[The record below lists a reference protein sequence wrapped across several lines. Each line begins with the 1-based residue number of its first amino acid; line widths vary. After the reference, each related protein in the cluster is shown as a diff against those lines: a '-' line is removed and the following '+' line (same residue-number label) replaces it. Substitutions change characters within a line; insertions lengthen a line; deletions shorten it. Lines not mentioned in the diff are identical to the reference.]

1 MGTATSRVSILDQNS
16 LHQILTPSS
25 PSQHLPTGEEIKIMK
40 TKFITGINIHLSEH
54 HIWIAKTIEVLL
66 SDHLEN
72 IRRGSDMHMTT
83 LHCEHANL
91 S

>member
-40 TKFITGINIHLSEH
+40 TKFITGIHIYLSEH
-54 HIWIAKTIEVLL
+54 HIWIAKTLEVLL